1 MYTEMHP
8 NADRLYNGVLIR
20 REIEKPVGYSIL
32 SVDFYNEAGECVVRG
47 YDPKNAND
55 IDSGNLLQC
64 FIERMYK
71 HYL

>member
-1 MYTEMHP
+1 M
-8 NADRLYNGVLIR
+8 
-20 REIEKPVGYSIL
+20 IL

-71 HYL
+71 RYL